1 LAGLRAR
8 DGAHREPKSTGKC
21 CCGDCADAASED
33 CVSLASEATGVSGLA
48 ERYAAALFDLA
59 DERRMLDEV
68 ASDLRQL
75 RAMLAASPDLARL
88 VRSPILTRGEQAK
101 AIAALA
107 GRADFSRLVC
117 DFLAVVA
124 RNRRLFAVPAMIEA
138 YLKNLAERR
147 GEVTA
152 EVTAAQPLSEPQL
165 AQLSEQLR
173 RSVGRRV
180 SVDVRVDPG
189 LIGGV
194 IVKLGSRMIDGSIR
208 SQLQRLQL
216 AMRGVG

>member
-1 LAGLRAR
+1 
-8 DGAHREPKSTGKC
+8 
-21 CCGDCADAASED
+21 
-33 CVSLASEATGVSGLA
+33 LASEATGVSGLA
-48 ERYAAALFDLA
+48 ERYAGALFDLA

-75 RAMLAASPDLARL
+75 RAMLVASPDLARL
-88 VRSPILTRGEQAK
+88 VRSPILTRAEQGK

-107 GRADFSRLVC
+107 ERADFSRLVC

-124 RNRRLFAVPAMIEA
+124 KNRRLFAVPAMIEA
-138 YLKNLAERR
+138 YLRNLAERR

-152 EVTAAQPLSEPQL
+152 EVSAAQPLSEPQL

-189 LIGGV
+189 LIGGM
-194 IVKLGSRMIDGSIR
+194 IVKLGSRMIDGSIK
-208 SQLQRLQL
+208 SKLQRLQL
-216 AMRGVG
+216 AMKGAS